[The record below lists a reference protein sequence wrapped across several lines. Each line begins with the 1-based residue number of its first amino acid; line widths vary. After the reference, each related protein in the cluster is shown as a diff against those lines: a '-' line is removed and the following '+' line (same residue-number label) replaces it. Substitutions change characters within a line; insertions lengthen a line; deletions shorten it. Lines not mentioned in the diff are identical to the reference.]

1 MNNPENNNPTPT
13 PVDNTADFIAKIEE
27 IKKNTVPLDV
37 YNKLKEDNKMLI
49 DTISQQEIQQPVE
62 EPAPQMTE
70 EEFKK
75 YLDIASSTSINIP
88 SHKRMEAITKV
99 RNYTLEREGI
109 DIFADPTDGEG
120 CPPTEESTLFAE
132 GIEYV
137 LERSN
142 DGPKFN
148 RENRFNTELA
158 GITRG
163 K

>member
-1 MNNPENNNPTPT
+1 MNNPENNNPTPA

-62 EPAPQMTE
+62 EQAPQMTE

-137 LERSN
+137 LEHSN

>member
-1 MNNPENNNPTPT
+1 
-13 PVDNTADFIAKIEE
+13 
-27 IKKNTVPLDV
+27 
-37 YNKLKEDNKMLI
+37 
-49 DTISQQEIQQPVE
+49 
-62 EPAPQMTE
+62 
-70 EEFKK
+70 
-75 YLDIASSTSINIP
+75 
-88 SHKRMEAITKV
+88 MEAITKV

-137 LERSN
+137 LEHSN